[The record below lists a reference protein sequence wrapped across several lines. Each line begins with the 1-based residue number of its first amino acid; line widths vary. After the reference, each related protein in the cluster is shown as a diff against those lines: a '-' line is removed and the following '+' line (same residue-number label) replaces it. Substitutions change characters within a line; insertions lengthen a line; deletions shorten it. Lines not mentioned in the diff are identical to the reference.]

1 MLAGEIVDIITGAIP
16 WRDCLLHGA
25 QISAIVVAY
34 IAWRNYNDRPP
45 STPPASSDGAP
56 MN

>member
-1 MLAGEIVDIITGAIP
+1 MTPGEIVDIATSVIP

-25 QISAIVVAY
+25 QVAAIIVAY
-34 IAWRNYNDRPP
+34 IALRNYNDRPP
-45 STPPASSDGAP
+45 TAPPASSDGAP